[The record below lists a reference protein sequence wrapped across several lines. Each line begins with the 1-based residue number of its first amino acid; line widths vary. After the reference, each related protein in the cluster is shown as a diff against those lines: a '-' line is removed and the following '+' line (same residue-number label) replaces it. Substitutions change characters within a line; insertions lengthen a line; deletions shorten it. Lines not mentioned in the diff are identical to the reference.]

1 MVIINKKQYLKSI
14 EKIKDNKTIYSIVRF
29 IYKFVPLAIFIGY
42 PILIAYLMF
51 TKDIRVV
58 QVIVVP
64 LVTFIGITIM
74 RILINRTRPY
84 EKYNFIP
91 LFPKDTKG
99 KSFPSRHTASGFII
113 SYAFL
118 YINPTLGFIC
128 LGISFIMA
136 ILRPMVGVHFISDVV
151 AGMVI
156 SSIIGILF
164 FFII

>member
-1 MVIINKKQYLKSI
+1 MSI
-14 EKIKDNKTIYSIVRF
+14 EKIKNNKITYNIVRF

-42 PILIAYLMF
+42 PILITYLMF
-51 TKDIRVV
+51 TKDIRVIR
-58 QVIVVP
+58 VIVVP
-64 LVTFIGITIM
+64 LVTFIGVTIM
-74 RILINRTRPY
+74 RIMINRTRPY
-84 EKYNFIP
+84 EKYDFSP

-118 YINPTLGFIC
+118 YICPTLGFFC

-136 ILRPMVGVHFISDVV
+136 ILRPIVGVHFISDIV

>member
-1 MVIINKKQYLKSI
+1 MININRKQYLKSI
-14 EKIKDNKTIYSIVRF
+14 EKIKNNKTIYNIVRF
-29 IYKFVPLAIFIGY
+29 IYKFVPFAIFIGY
-42 PILIAYLMF
+42 PILIAYLIF
-51 TKDIRVV
+51 TKDTRFIK
-58 QVIVVP
+58 VIIIP
-64 LVTFIGITIM
+64 LITFIGITIM

-84 EKYNFIP
+84 EKYNFTP

-128 LGISFIMA
+128 LGISFLMA
-136 ILRPMVGVHFISDVV
+136 ILRPLAGVHYISDIV
-151 AGMVI
+151 AGMII